1 MSNEYNPHMVV
12 DWPSLFQP
20 LLNLLMLVALG
31 WLVGKL
37 GRHSEELTRGL
48 VYILMR
54 LTLPALIIFSMQR
67 PFSVELMWQSIE
79 ALLWSLGFYSIIAAG
94 FTIFRRVLPVGDEHK
109 NLIQFVT
116 LFGNVGFMGFPVMEA
131 LFGRESLFLASVF
144 NLPFNFIIFT
154 YGVLL
159 LRGGSGSKNR
169 EPLAW
174 KEIVFTPIMVSLVLA
189 FGLFVGNI
197 RLPLP
202 VLGFLDLLGGITTP
216 LSMITVGIMLARVSI
231 RQSLLQKPLWWMAV
245 GRLLIAPAVVILLGL
260 VLPVTPQTLWTA
272 ALLTAMPAAANT
284 PILAAEHGGPHEAAS
299 QVVLLTSLL
308 VFLTL
313 PVIIIA
319 MSLSFALPSF

>member
-1 MSNEYNPHMVV
+1 MPI

-20 LLNLLMLVALG
+20 LINLLALVALG
-31 WLVGKL
+31 WLVGRL

-54 LTLPALIIFSMQR
+54 LTLPALIVVSMQR
-67 PFSVELMWQSIE
+67 PFSQELLWQSAE
-79 ALLWSLGFYSIIAAG
+79 ALVWSLGFYFVIAG
-94 FTIFRRVLPVGDEHK
+94 IFTVLRPVLPVPK
-109 NLIQFVT
+109 NRQDLIQFVT

-154 YGVLL
+154 YGVIL
-159 LRGGSGSKNR
+159 LRRSGRNQDS

-174 KEIVFTPIMVSLVLA
+174 REVFFTPIMISLVLA

-197 RLPLP
+197 RLPQP

-216 LSMITVGIMLARVSI
+216 LSMITVGIMLARVSV
-231 RQSLLQKPLWWMAV
+231 RRSLVRPYLWWMAA
-245 GRLLIAPAVVILLGL
+245 GRLLVAPALVILFGL
-260 VLPVTPQTLWTA
+260 FLPASSETLWTA

-284 PILAAEHGGPHEAAS
+284 PILAAEHGGPHEEAS

-313 PVIIIA
+313 PILILLMGAIFQ
-319 MSLSFALPSF
+319 MPDFR